1 MYANL
6 PQTLQV
12 NIYCRTKTI
21 LQAQL
26 VQLAERL
33 TRCWR
38 SWVRSLVRSKAFWWR
53 IFCLMPC
60 PLHHS
65 SPLNW
70 PGRGLQHGTGGP
82 QRACCDKTK
91 SKHSPNQCQTLQ
103 LNQVQTNAKPIF
115 IKTCKPMS
123 NLVQTI
129 NKLGA
134 TARQA
139 LSKAECQ
146 SNRTLR
152 QMEKQPNHG

>member
-6 PQTLQV
+6 PHTLQV
-12 NIYCRTKTI
+12 NIYSRTMTI
-21 LQAQL
+21 FQAQL
-26 VQLAERL
+26 VQLAEHL
-33 TRCWR
+33 TICWR
-38 SWVRSLVRSKAFWWR
+38 SWVRSLVWSKAFWWP
-53 IFCLMPC
+53 IFCLMQC

-70 PGRGLQHGTGGP
+70 PCRGLQHGTGCP
-82 QRACCDKTK
+82 QRAYCDKPE
-91 SKHSPNQCQTLQ
+91 SKHSPNGPNQCQILES
-103 LNQVQTNAKPIF
+103 NQVQTNAKPFF

-139 LSKAECQ
+139 LSHSEY
-146 SNRTLR
+146 RTLR